1 MLNGARSFT
10 GFAVALAAALVC
22 GQAVAQ
28 TAPPAGPAAG
38 TCCTPQS
45 PRSLT
50 PADWNYTSQTS
61 AVYWRDANSI
71 NYELRPGVH
80 KILHLCSQHYHCHI
94 ENVQECNK
102 ESAAPAGGESACPAE
117 PPVGSWI
124 EVHTAYHDA
133 PAVIPTP
140 EDLGSCDLKTVVVVG
155 YHARVTKDSI
165 HLPTI
170 PIYFGPP
177 AAEWSGSSTGPDKPP
192 VPECKVAAFWHFAL
206 GCDFKLGQQLLVE
219 DFHHPEEARGLQ
231 PPNRVSKDLT
241 HIPAGKKHPT
251 KPQTK
256 PQ

>member
-1 MLNGARSFT
+1 MRNGARSFT
-10 GFAVALAAALVC
+10 GFALALAASLVC
-22 GQAVAQ
+22 GQAIAQ
-28 TAPPAGPAAG
+28 TAPAAGPAAG

-50 PADWNYTSQTS
+50 PADWNYTSTIP
-61 AVYWRDANSI
+61 AVYYQSGINSI
-71 NYELRPGVH
+71 KYELRPGVT
-80 KILHLCSQHYHCHI
+80 KTLYRCSQHYHCHI
-94 ENVQECNK
+94 ENVQACNK
-102 ESAAPAGGESACPAE
+102 ESAAPAGGESACPAK

-155 YHARVTKDSI
+155 YHAKVTEDSVTS
-165 HLPTI
+165 PI
-170 PIYFGPP
+170 PVQFGPP

-206 GCDFKLGQQLLVE
+206 GCDFKLSQQELVK

-231 PPNRVSKDLT
+231 PADRVSKDLT
-241 HIPAGKKHPT
+241 YIVAKKVVKKKAA
-251 KPQTK
+251 KP
-256 PQ
+256 